1 MAWFRVKLTEEEK
14 QVVNEERES
23 HPNLAV
29 RRRMLA
35 LWLLHCGRTRVEAA
49 EIALIGRATVERAVE
64 AFRTGGL
71 DGLRKWN
78 RKGPTSKLAPY
89 RDLIR
94 ESFEKEPVRSVAEA
108 AERIEKMTGLRRGPT
123 QVRTFMKGMGM
134 KWQCLRAVPLPP
146 KKVSRS
152 MSLSSHGFCTAS

>member
-1 MAWFRVKLTEEEK
+1 MAWFRVKLTEEEQ

-23 HPNLAV
+23 HPNPTV
-29 RRRMLA
+29 RRRMLV
-35 LWLLHCGRTRVEAA
+35 LWLLHCGLTRVEAA
-49 EIALIGRATVERAVE
+49 RIAVMGRATAERVVE
-64 AFRTGGL
+64 AFRDGGL

-78 RKGPTSKLAPY
+78 RKGPTSELASY

-108 AERIEKMTGLRRGPT
+108 SDRIEKMTGLRRGPT
-123 QVRTFMKGMGM
+123 QVRKFMKNLGM
-134 KWQCLRAVPLPP
+134 KWQCMRAVPLPP

-152 MSLSSHGFCTAS
+152 MLPNNRSFCTAN